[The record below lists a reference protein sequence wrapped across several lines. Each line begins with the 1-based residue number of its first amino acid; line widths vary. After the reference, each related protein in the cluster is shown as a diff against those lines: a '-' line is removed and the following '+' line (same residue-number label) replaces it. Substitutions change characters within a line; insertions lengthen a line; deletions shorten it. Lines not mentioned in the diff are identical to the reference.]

1 MTEPQRL
8 WVDVCT
14 PRPHGYTQHAPPVCA
29 RYPILSALSRDRSRG
44 LVRSRPN
51 SRRDD
56 DAVLHATRDDEV
68 ALRDARVE
76 DENEDRAHR
85 RERREASRRAR
96 RRRRSRG
103 RDEHFR
109 CVDDDVGF
117 ARRRRRRRRR
127 RTRSMAG
134 CARARDGW
142 VKIISMQPPRA
153 RARGSCGLTGDGDD
167 VCAHGR
173 GIAADVGVRS
183 IRSIARV

>member
-1 MTEPQRL
+1 MYPPPP
-8 WVDVCT
+8 WVHAT
-14 PRPHGYTQHAPPVCA
+14 RAPRVRAISDPIRTVA
-29 RYPILSALSRDRSRG
+29 RPLAWTR
-44 LVRSRPN
+44 VRSRPN

-109 CVDDDVGF
+109 CVDDLGF
-117 ARRRRRRRRR
+117 AFVVGGGGGGRVA
-127 RTRSMAG
+127 RSMAG
-134 CARARDGW
+134 CAAARTRWMGKNNIYATTARESAGCVWVDG
-142 VKIISMQPPRA
+142 
-153 RARGSCGLTGDGDD
+153 
-167 VCAHGR
+167 
-173 GIAADVGVRS
+173 
-183 IRSIARV
+183 

>member
-1 MTEPQRL
+1 MYPPPP
-8 WVDVCT
+8 WVHATRAPLARAISDPIRTVA
-14 PRPHGYTQHAPPVCA
+14 RPLAWT
-29 RYPILSALSRDRSRG
+29 R
-44 LVRSRPN
+44 VRSRPN

-109 CVDDDVGF
+109 CVDDDLGF